1 MAKTVI
7 LALAFGVGCPIN
19 YPIKK
24 EVERLANLKGYPI
37 FTQQDLGSTL
47 ELTLKVPLTMAYQ
60 FGDDISSLAV
70 IRQFAHFVKLNG
82 WTNVTLIAARQ
93 QIWRCARDLRR
104 LLPKVYIHEIPV
116 DTGYIPDIQRR
127 VTSPLIWWSRELV
140 VRALPW
146 PLYQRLCG

>member
-1 MAKTVI
+1 VNKPPI
-7 LALAFGVGCPIN
+7 LAMAFGVSRQSN
-19 YPIKK
+19 YSIKK
-24 EVERLANLKGYPI
+24 VVEIVANRKGCLI
-37 FTQQDLGSTL
+37 FAQPDLGSTL
-47 ELTLKVPLTMAYQ
+47 ELNSEVSLVIACQ
-60 FGDDISSLAV
+60 FSENISSLAV